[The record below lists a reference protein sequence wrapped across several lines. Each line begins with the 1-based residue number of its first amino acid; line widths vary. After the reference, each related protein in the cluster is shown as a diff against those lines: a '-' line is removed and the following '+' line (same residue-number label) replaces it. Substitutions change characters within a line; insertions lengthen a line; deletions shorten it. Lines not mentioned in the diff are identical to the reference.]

1 MKDKYYTPTKEEF
14 HVGFEYEVFQ
24 KGEEYNPNFMYLM
37 APDTEDKWVKFT
49 FPDPF
54 LGYNLDR
61 MFKTYNM
68 RVKHFDKD
76 DIEELGFE
84 FEGGKLIKDVKD
96 SFRYKGYILDYNY
109 LINRLIV
116 KIPNYIRDGSGNF
129 DGFMILF
136 NGYIKNKSELKR
148 LLKQLNIL
156 DDATDTEL

>member
-37 APDTEDKWVKFT
+37 TPDTEDKWVKFT

-68 RVKHFDKD
+68 RVKHLDKD
-76 DIEELGFE
+76 DIEKLGFNTE
-84 FEGGKLIKDVKD
+84 DNGECYNKSIGWMIIGIYPWEDVNGEPNE
-96 SFRYKGYILDYNY
+96 YKISVDMNT
-109 LINRLIV
+109 
-116 KIPNYIRDGSGNF
+116 NF
-129 DGFMILF
+129 HGI
-136 NGYIKNKSELKR
+136 IKNKSELKR

-156 DDATDTEL
+156 